1 MTPAGI
7 EPATT
12 FSRNVLAAFVFGL
25 PCIPVMNLGITFCAF
40 NAKTCSISYEYL
52 MFSRYWLLRIA
63 VSWVMKTYRRL
74 HCFVVLHKTTVGIDL
89 FFLLFYFIISF
100 FAQSINMSPQSRGWC
115 APLIASLSRVSYIFL
130 LTYSKANFIQL
141 GLGACQVCKP
151 QRTTVHF
158 PTLLLVHRIA

>member
-89 FFLLFYFIISF
+89 FFYYFISSFHSLPSQLTCHRRAEDDVPHSLPACLEFLTSSCWRTPRQISSSL
-100 FAQSINMSPQSRGWC
+100 ALEHVRC
-115 APLIASLSRVSYIFL
+115 ANRKERLYTFPLFSWY
-130 LTYSKANFIQL
+130 T
-141 GLGACQVCKP
+141 G
-151 QRTTVHF
+151 
-158 PTLLLVHRIA
+158 